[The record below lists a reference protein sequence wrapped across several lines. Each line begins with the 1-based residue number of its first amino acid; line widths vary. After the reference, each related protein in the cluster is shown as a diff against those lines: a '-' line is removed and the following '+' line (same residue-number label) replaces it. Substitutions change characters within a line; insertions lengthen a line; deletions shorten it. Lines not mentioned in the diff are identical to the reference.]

1 MKTTLFIGLLALF
14 AFGIYSFKNPKVDF
28 KEDTTDGIHFFKG
41 TFQEALE
48 KAQAENKP
56 IFLDIYATWCGPC
69 KMLKKYTF
77 SDKEVGDYYN
87 ANFINIAVDGE
98 TTEGRELAN
107 NFNIKGYPTLL
118 IVDKKGKQVAK
129 QVGFIEPHI
138 LVNFGKRIFLNNK

>member
-28 KEDTTDGIHFFKG
+28 KEDTTDGIQFFKG

-48 KAQAENKP
+48 KAQSENKP

-77 SDKEVGDYYN
+77 SDKEVGNYYN

-98 TTEGRELAN
+98 TTEGRELAD

-118 IVDKKGKQVAK
+118 IVDKQGKVVAK
-129 QVGFIEPHI
+129 QVGFVEPHI
-138 LVNFGKRIFLNNK
+138 LVNFGKRIVP